1 MKYKYLLATIGF
13 ILLIS
18 IPGTMLYVYGADTW
32 DEYEYL
38 TGIIDEQTYA
48 EYYVWEPKE
57 DITVYELALIF
68 PVFIYAAQGSAVL
81 MIEGLP
87 PEAKRHF
94 RKEE

>member
-18 IPGTMLYVYGADTW
+18 IPGTMLYVYGADPW
-32 DEYEYL
+32 DPEYL
-38 TGIIDEQTYA
+38 PGIDEQTSA

-57 DITVYELALIF
+57 DITVYELALIMPIF
-68 PVFIYAAQGSAVL
+68 SYVGKSSVVYI
-81 MIEGLP
+81 IENLP
-87 PEAKRHF
+87 PKAKRHF

>member
-38 TGIIDEQTYA
+38 TGIDEQTSA
-48 EYYVWEPKE
+48 EYYVYEPQK
-57 DITVYELALIF
+57 DITIYELAKIMPIF
-68 PVFIYAAQGSAVL
+68 PYALQGSVID